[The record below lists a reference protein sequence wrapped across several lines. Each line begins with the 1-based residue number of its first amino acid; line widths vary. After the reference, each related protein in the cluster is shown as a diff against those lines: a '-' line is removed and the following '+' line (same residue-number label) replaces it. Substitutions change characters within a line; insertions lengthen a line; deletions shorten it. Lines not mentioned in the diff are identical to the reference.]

1 MMKEKVNDLN
11 HKRENEVMELKN
23 KIDQMQLSNE
33 ALIEDYE
40 KKISTINETHNQE
53 IRAII
58 SGKKNPEEIV
68 GNTSEEKTEKSFFA
82 TEIEK
87 TEK

>member
-1 MMKEKVNDLN
+1 MAYDITENIVFGINDGVNDLN

-40 KKISTINETHNQE
+40 KKNRRFES
-53 IRAII
+53 R
-58 SGKKNPEEIV
+58 K
-68 GNTSEEKTEKSFFA
+68 
-82 TEIEK
+82 
-87 TEK
+87 